1 MKRLNPKTNKPFVIG
16 EAREDGY
23 RFDGYITARIKLD
36 GYYKEN
42 WRHPER
48 YLLNRQYQ
56 RDRKKKLYTKISSYL
71 NDIKSKSGCTKCG
84 YNDSP
89 YALEFHHRDRSHK
102 VRGVSSFFRNSY
114 KQLDKI
120 INEVK
125 KCDILCSN
133 CHKILTQKQ
142 INNET

>member
-56 RDRKKKLYTKISSYL
+56 RDRMVSYPSL
-71 NDIKSKSGCTKCG
+71 Q
-84 YNDSP
+84 
-89 YALEFHHRDRSHK
+89 E
-102 VRGVSSFFRNSY
+102 
-114 KQLDKI
+114 QLDLIYWDKI
-120 INEVK
+120 NDTEKWKETIDKVK
-125 KCDILCSN
+125 LENPKPS
-133 CHKILTQKQ
+133 
-142 INNET
+142 E